1 MTTAK
6 QTGEINYPVSFRLP
20 LSQVKEMDAA
30 LAKEP
35 LKRRAD
41 LLAVI
46 WEAAWKEYK
55 AAGSLSAFLEGR
67 RSRRYSKRLSE
78 ELQDQLYAALEM
90 IIDGAPSAVVED
102 AARYLTAKAGKYGDS
117 KR

>member
-6 QTGEINYPVSFRLP
+6 QIAEINYPVSFRLP
-20 LSQVKEMDAA
+20 LSEVREIDQA

-41 LLAVI
+41 LLAVL

-55 AAGSLSAFLEGR
+55 AAGSLSAFLTGR
-67 RSRRYSKRLSE
+67 RGRRYSKRLSE
-78 ELQDQLYAALEM
+78 ELQDQLYAALEI
-90 IIDGAPSAVVED
+90 IIDCAPSAVVED